1 VKKLDQLDARA
12 LGALLML
19 GAYGQHFST
28 AGEVAAVL
36 ELGAPLGHRGGGR
49 LWAPKLRHL
58 VDAGVVETV
67 PSMGVA
73 GYRVKLP
80 LAVKAFDRWDF

>member
-1 VKKLDQLDARA
+1 MLDLDARA
-12 LGALLML
+12 LGALLIL
-19 GAYGQHFST
+19 GAYGEHFAT
-28 AGEVAAVL
+28 ASEVADVL
-36 ELGAPLGHRGGGR
+36 EPPVPRGGGR